1 MSARPGWGVEGLING
16 FKDSMILENEG
27 RFQGSLQNHLLMKK
41 KKKAFKEIYCTMHIG
56 IKLLSSLGPAGLN
69 YRSYLRIQITW
80 NVEPFSLKAN
90 SCHNLKD
97 STI

>member
-41 KKKAFKEIYCTMHIG
+41 KKKHSRKFIALCI
-56 IKLLSSLGPAGLN
+56 
-69 YRSYLRIQITW
+69 
-80 NVEPFSLKAN
+80 
-90 SCHNLKD
+90 
-97 STI
+97 